1 MTTCFPLFVD
11 LSKKKILVV
20 GAGRIA
26 SRRMEALLPFAGQ
39 ITAIAPEAAL
49 AVHELA
55 RAGKIRYLPRPYI
68 EGEIPRDTCLV
79 LAATGDREVNRAVY
93 RECKEKGIPV
103 NVSSEKELCDFY
115 FPGIIQEE
123 NLTVGV
129 TAGGRDHALARRAT
143 EYLRQAVRNFS
154 IEEKEAAGEER
165 RSGSSEKEERKAK
178 GKRQKAC
185 KNLRKKRIPLSG
197 QGKETEYRKDEE

>member
-1 MTTCFPLFVD
+1 MRTCFPLFVD
-11 LSKKKILVV
+11 LSEKKILVV

-39 ITAIAPEAAL
+39 ITVIAPEASPE
-49 AVHELA
+49 VHRLA
-55 RAGKIRYLPRPYI
+55 RAGKVRYLPRPYI
-68 EGEIPRDTCLV
+68 EGEIPGDTCLV

-103 NVSSEKELCDFY
+103 NVSSQKELCDFY

-123 NLTVGV
+123 SLTVGV

-143 EYLRQAVRNFS
+143 EYLRQAVKNFVK
-154 IEEKEAAGEER
+154 EEKEAAGEEKR
-165 RSGSSEKEERKAK
+165 ANGLKELTEK
-178 GKRQKAC
+178 G
-185 KNLRKKRIPLSG
+185 IPLSG
-197 QGKETEYRKDEE
+197 QGKETEYGKDEEGWI

>member
-1 MTTCFPLFVD
+1 MKTCFPLFVD
-11 LSKKKILVV
+11 LSEKKILVV

-39 ITAIAPEAAL
+39 ITVIAPEASPRVLKL
-49 AVHELA
+49 AGDGCIL
-55 RAGKIRYLPRPYI
+55 YLQRPYI
-68 EGEIPRDTCLV
+68 EGEIPRDICLV

-103 NVSSEKELCDFY
+103 NVSSQKELCDFY
-115 FPGIIQEE
+115 FPGIIQEK

-143 EYLRQAVRNFS
+143 EYLRQAVKNFAK
-154 IEEKEAAGEER
+154 EEKE
-165 RSGSSEKEERKAK
+165 
-178 GKRQKAC
+178 
-185 KNLRKKRIPLSG
+185 IPLSG
-197 QGKETEYRKDEE
+197 QGKETEYGKDEEGWI